1 MDGQGSNSLDLIFAI
16 ITVGMI
22 LLALGIISAVFLYQQ
37 KLQKRKEQMKNLEID
52 YQKDLVNSSIEA
64 REMEQRRI
72 ALELHDD
79 VGSTLTA
86 IKFSISSAP
95 IDNEV
100 KTLLNENLMEAIQKV
115 RRISNEL
122 LPSILE
128 ELGLLAASTSLV
140 TKLNEQI
147 HPIQFSIQSVQDPSS
162 SLQTKEVNLAIY
174 RVLQEL
180 LNNIVKYSGATEVS
194 VRIHQDENGVELTV
208 EDNGSGFVPEDH
220 KDRAKPTLGLKNM
233 EIRIQQINGSMRYS
247 KLKQGT
253 RVNVEWKAKKI

>member
-1 MDGQGSNSLDLIFAI
+1 MDGKNTNNLDLVFAI

-22 LLALGIISAVFLYQQ
+22 LLALGIIASVFLYQQ
-37 KLQKRKEQMKNLEID
+37 KLQKRKEQIKNLEID

-86 IKFSISSAP
+86 IKFAIAAAP
-95 IDNEV
+95 ISTDV
-100 KTLLNENLMEAIQKV
+100 KKNLNENLIEAIQKV

-128 ELGLLAASTSLV
+128 ELGLIAASVSLV
-140 TKLNEQI
+140 GKLQDQI
-147 HPIQFSIQSVQDPSS
+147 PTMTFDIQSVQDPPSEAQS
-162 SLQTKEVNLAIY
+162 KEVNLAMY

-180 LNNIVKYSGATEVS
+180 LNNIIKYSGATT
-194 VRIHQDENGVELTV
+194 VRVFLQQNEQGLQLMV
-208 EDNGSGFVPEDH
+208 EDNGSGFIPDDH
-220 KDRAKPTLGLKNM
+220 KERSRPTLGLKNM
-233 EIRIQQINGSMRYS
+233 KIRMQQINGSMKYT
-247 KLKQGT
+247 KLQQGT
-253 RVNVEWKAKKI
+253 RVEVNWKSN